1 MILIVCLQELIMEQT
16 RFRWNIL
23 EQYMIKMEEVTNNT
37 TMKES
42 FVRTLQNY
50 FENKSLIMASTVG
63 IKMKDITIYITYL
76 YIILLFLLGTRN
88 SKERFRK

>member
-1 MILIVCLQELIMEQT
+1 MEQT

-42 FVRTLQNY
+42 FVRTLKNY

-63 IKMKDITIYITYL
+63 IKMKDDITIYITYL